1 MARVIISFLGTG
13 GYSDRDN
20 KSRGKYRTAN
30 YSINTGKESII
41 YESEFV
47 SEALYKHYNADRII
61 YIGTLKSMWEV
72 VYDKKEFVKQTN
84 DERWAQIA
92 EIVVRSN
99 HSTPLSDGDFI
110 VKSFEDTIVT
120 PILVK
125 YGLDKEENEYNIKQL
140 FSIEQL
146 LDQGDE
152 LYIDIS
158 HSFRSLPIVLTNVL
172 NFIVENSDKDI
183 SISNISYGMFEV
195 SNEMKGLTPIVNL
208 SVISELQ
215 DNIKAAHE
223 LKEYGN
229 AYLFA
234 EQIPLQSKV
243 FNDFTENISINNL
256 AGIQGSVKRMMGL
269 KDDDYSELQKNILPK
284 VIEEIK
290 SRFKNAKIASQ
301 FQLAIAKWMFD
312 NKKIG
317 YAYIALSEGIITKI
331 CEDKEIDSKKYHNRE
346 YAKILVSNSSLKQS
360 KKRLIDRFSK
370 DGKDNAKN
378 EIKNLCEKMD
388 VKLDKEVKEIFL
400 QVSNIRN
407 TVAHQTQINLDI
419 KTSKSL
425 GVKYENRVLKTSEI
439 IKLFPI
445 YISNLNLFF
454 R

>member
-1 MARVIISFLGTG
+1 
-13 GYSDRDN
+13 
-20 KSRGKYRTAN
+20 
-30 YSINTGKESII
+30 
-41 YESEFV
+41 
-47 SEALYKHYNADRII
+47 
-61 YIGTLKSMWEV
+61 
-72 VYDKKEFVKQTN
+72 
-84 DERWAQIA
+84 
-92 EIVVRSN
+92 
-99 HSTPLSDGDFI
+99 
-110 VKSFEDTIVT
+110 
-120 PILVK
+120 
-125 YGLDKEENEYNIKQL
+125 
-140 FSIEQL
+140 
-146 LDQGDE
+146 
-152 LYIDIS
+152 
-158 HSFRSLPIVLTNVL
+158 
-172 NFIVENSDKDI
+172 
-183 SISNISYGMFEV
+183 MFEV
-195 SNEMKGLTPIVNL
+195 SDEMEGLTPIVNL
-208 SVISELQ
+208 SVINELQ

-234 EQIPLQSKV
+234 EQIPLQSKI

-256 AGIQGSVKRMMGL
+256 SGIQGSVKRMMGL

-284 VIEEIK
+284 IIEEIK
-290 SRFKNAKIASQ
+290 LRFKNAKVASQ

-346 YAKILVSNSSLKQS
+346 YAKILVSNSGLQQS

-378 EIKNLCEKMD
+378 EIKNLCKRLD
-388 VKLDKEVKEIFL
+388 VKLDKEVREIFL

-407 TVAHQTQINLDI
+407 TVAHQTQINLDK

-425 GVKYENRVLKTSEI
+425 NVEYNNRVLKTSEI